1 MWVKRGFHG
10 APTGAVTTRFDNRNL
25 ARREGREGREGRDGR
40 EEREDRE
47 DREDREGRQ
56 RKRFKTRMSF
66 KQCLSL
72 LMVLSEERR
81 KSDEKCAACSLDPT

>member
-25 ARREGREGREGRDGR
+25 ARREGREG
-40 EEREDRE
+40 RE

>member
-25 ARREGREGREGRDGR
+25 ARREDREDRDDR
-40 EEREDRE
+40 DDRE
-47 DREDREGRQ
+47 DREGREGRQ

>member
-25 ARREGREGREGRDGR
+25 ARREDREG
-40 EEREDRE
+40 REDRE
-47 DREDREGRQ
+47 DREGREGREGRQ